1 MALSTNLRV
10 NIGAKQTSTL
20 DLGSAEGNI
29 AKAVAIN
36 LASGTAAGQ
45 ADRIFSDTRTLAA
58 SANEDLDLAGGGLTD
73 AFGAALTFVKVKG
86 MLIVAAAGNTN
97 NVIVGGAASAQFL
110 TWVGAGTHTVTV
122 RPGGVLL
129 LACGD
134 ADLNA
139 YGVTA
144 TTGDLLRIANSSS
157 GTSVTYDIIVWGTSA

>member
-110 TWVGAGTHTVTV
+110 TWVGAGTPCVITDRCG
-122 RPGGVLL
+122 RPCYRRS
-129 LACGD
+129 ARSSRWPYRRSD
-134 ADLNA
+134 RKAD
-139 YGVTA
+139 
-144 TTGDLLRIANSSS
+144 
-157 GTSVTYDIIVWGTSA
+157 WG